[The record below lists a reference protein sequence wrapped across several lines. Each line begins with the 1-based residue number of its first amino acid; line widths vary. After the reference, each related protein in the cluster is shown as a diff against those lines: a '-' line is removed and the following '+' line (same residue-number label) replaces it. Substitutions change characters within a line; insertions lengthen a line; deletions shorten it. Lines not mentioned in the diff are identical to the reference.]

1 MSGNISILYDYLNS
15 VIIRVAVFPI
25 RYQTIKLSIKSG
37 NLPIFFTNRRV
48 VSLVIYQFIHSNNSE
63 SNLFR

>member
-1 MSGNISILYDYLNS
+1 MYDYLNS

-37 NLPIFFTNRRV
+37 NLPIFFTNIRV

>member
-48 VSLVIYQFIHSNNSE
+48 VSLVI
-63 SNLFR
+63 